1 MTADS
6 QTVDEPDYYVP
17 ETVEEAARRL
27 AETDGSAKVVA
38 GGQTLTLL
46 LRQGFLEPNVFLDV
60 TSIQSMSGISN
71 DGERVDIGA
80 TTTYEDL
87 LAHEV
92 SSNVEMLDDACS
104 VIGDRQVRGL
114 GTVGGAMCHAD
125 PALDII
131 APLYTLDASVTL
143 VSEDD
148 HRTVPLGEFF
158 VGHMQTARGE
168 TELLTSI
175 RCHLPAT
182 EQWGTAY
189 EKHARVEGG
198 WATVGVAATIG
209 LTDETISDARIALT
223 AVADSSVRASTAEAE
238 LIGER
243 ASEQAIER
251 ASQAVAADIDP
262 IDDVSGSAP
271 YKTQLA
277 ETLTERTLRRAIDR
291 AGGTR

>member
-6 QTVDEPDYYVP
+6 QTADEPDYYVP
-17 ETVEEAARRL
+17 ETVEEAAQRL
-27 AETDGSAKVVA
+27 AGADDSVKIIA

-46 LRQGFLEPNVFLDV
+46 LRQGFLEPSAFLDV
-60 TSIQSMSGISN
+60 TNIQSMSGVSI
-71 DGERVDIGA
+71 DGNRVDIGA
-80 TTTYEDL
+80 TTTYDDL
-87 LAHEV
+87 LTHGI
-92 SSNVEMLDDACS
+92 SSNVEMLEDACS

-114 GTVGGAMCHAD
+114 GTVGGAVCHAD

-131 APLYTLDASVTL
+131 APLHALEASVTL
-143 VSEDD
+143 VNEAE
-148 HRTVPLGEFF
+148 HRTVPLDEFF
-158 VGHMQTARGE
+158 VGHMETARGE

-175 RCHLPAT
+175 QCRLPAT
-182 EQWGTAY
+182 ERWGTAY

-198 WATVGVAATIG
+198 WATVGVAATVA
-209 LTDETISDARIALT
+209 LTDGTISDVRIALT

-238 LIGER
+238 LTGER
-243 ASEQAIER
+243 VSEHAIEQ

-262 IDDVSGSAP
+262 IDDISGSAR

-277 ETLTERTLRRAIDR
+277 ETLTDRTLRRAIER